1 MIVMMSVSVDERN
14 STVRNGMNNTE
25 VHGMRLNACLK
36 ALFWQRMSSSVNS
49 RRHQPSDITDIP
61 KRCAEAAWDGV
72 HNGATCFHMNMF

>member
-1 MIVMMSVSVDERN
+1 
-14 STVRNGMNNTE
+14 
-25 VHGMRLNACLK
+25 MRLNACLK